1 MKERAYAK
9 INLALDVKRRRE
21 DGYHDLEMIMAPITL
36 HDLLYIDVIDEG
48 IEISTNNRMIPVNE
62 KNIVYKIISLVKD
75 IYHIEKGVR
84 VHIFKHIPMQA
95 GLAGGSAD
103 GAACLRALNRLFRLN
118 LGYDVLAELGGK
130 VGADIPF
137 CVYQKMAF
145 VQGTGEK
152 LEFINGKLDCHLLLV
167 KPKRGVSTKLAFSRL
182 DLAQCDHP
190 DCGKMKQAIINHD
203 YQGVIDQLGNSLE
216 QPSLQL
222 VKDIEQIREDLLMLG
237 FDGALMSGSG
247 SCVFGLTCDTQL
259 LDRAHATLRRKYPF
273 VCRSMFQS

>member
-36 HDLLYIDVIDEG
+36 HDLLYIDIIDEG

-62 KNIVYKIISLVKD
+62 KNIVYKVIQLVKD

-84 VHIFKHIPMQA
+84 VHIYKHIPMQA
-95 GLAGGSAD
+95 GLAGGSTD
-103 GAACLRALNRLFRLN
+103 GAACLRALNQLFDLN
-118 LGYDVLAELGGK
+118 LDYSVLAELGSK

-145 VQGTGEK
+145 VEGTGEK
-152 LEFINGKLDCHLLLV
+152 LDFIDGQLDCHLLLV
-167 KPKRGVSTKLAFSRL
+167 KPKKGVSTKLAFSRL
-182 DLAQCDHP
+182 DITQCDHP
-190 DCGKMKQAIINHD
+190 DCNKMRHAIEIGD
-203 YQGVIDQLGNSLE
+203 YQGVVDCLGNSLE
-216 QPSLQL
+216 QPSLDL
-222 VKDIEQIREDLLMLG
+222 VRDIDHVRQDLLKLG

-247 SCVFGLTCDTQL
+247 SCVFGLTRDANL
-259 LDRAHATLRRKYPF
+259 LDQAHAKLRRKYPF
-273 VCRSMFQS
+273 VCRSRFQV